1 MTGPN
6 MGSAVPVAS
15 RGTGDATELIQSR
28 REALRAGR
36 AALRDAFL
44 NRPDT
49 PRLLREHAR
58 LVDRVLIAAWA
69 GLAAPA
75 DAALV
80 AVGGY
85 GRGQLFP
92 HSDVD
97 VLILLAKPL
106 DAAGTDFVERFIGLL
121 WDVGLDV
128 GHSVRTI
135 AECEAEMAG
144 DVTIRTSLL
153 EHRLVAGSRT
163 EYRAFERAFASGLD
177 ARHFYEA
184 KLLEQQQRHLKYHDT
199 AYNLEPN
206 LKESPAGCAICRQCS
221 GSRARRGSD
230 AHGGRWPRRGSSR
243 CRKRARYRGRSASSA
258 RSAIRLHYLAGRRE
272 DLLVFDHQSAL
283 ARELRLQDT
292 PARRASEQLMQRY
305 YRAAKLIRQS
315 NVILLQNLHARLF
328 PVPAEP
334 VPVDDEFVAVDELLD
349 LSDEALFE
357 RRPPAMLDAFLTMQR
372 HPELKGMSAR
382 TLRALWRN
390 RHRIDAGF
398 RRDPE
403 NRARF
408 LQIFRE
414 RRGVTHELRRMNQ
427 YGILGNC
434 LPAFGR
440 IVGQMQHDLFH
451 VYTVDEHILM
461 VIRNLRRFTE
471 AQHAHEYPL
480 CSRLITDFERR
491 EVLYLAGLFH
501 DIAKGR
507 GGDHSTLGEREAR
520 RFCRAYGVPDE
531 DTELIAWLVA
541 QHLTMSATAQK
552 QDVTDPDVVAAFA
565 RKVETERRLIALYLL
580 TVADIRGTSPKVWNA
595 WKARLLED
603 LFHATRAG
611 LAGAT
616 APVTLAD
623 SLHQRQSEAQ
633 RLLRLYAVPDGAERK
648 LWSHLDNVYFQRHS
662 ADEIAWHARQLYWR
676 IERQE
681 PVVRARLSRA
691 EAGLQVMIYLPDQKD
706 LFARICGYFGRRG
719 LSIMEAKIH
728 TTRHGYALDTFAI
741 LDPANP
747 AASYRDTIQQV
758 EFELKQLLTEHPP
771 LEAPVAG
778 RVSRRLKHFPLSPEV
793 RIFPDDKGTH
803 YILEIVAGD
812 RPGLLA
818 QIAYTL
824 AHANVNVTSAKIN
837 TLGERAE
844 DVFLIDG
851 ARLHDEQAL
860 LSSRPRSTISSVSNR
875 RYCASGDGVGR
886 NALGRRVRGNDETYS
901 SAAATSGK
909 RMSVY
914 PNRRKSR
921 IRIG

>member
-1 MTGPN
+1 MAT
-6 MGSAVPVAS
+6 AVSIAARVPDRTADLV
-15 RGTGDATELIQSR
+15 RDC
-28 REALRAGR
+28 RETLRAGR
-36 AALRDAFL
+36 TVLALGFRA
-44 NRPDT
+44 RPDT
-49 PRLLREHAR
+49 SRLLRQQAR
-58 LVDRVLIAAWA
+58 LVDQALVVAWSRL
-69 GLAAPA
+69 GAPENA
-75 DAALV
+75 SLV

-85 GRGQLFP
+85 GRGELFP

-97 VLILLAKPL
+97 VLILHARPL
-106 DAAGTDFVERFIGLL
+106 DAAGTAFVERFIGVL
-121 WDVGLDV
+121 WDIGLEV
-128 GHSVRTI
+128 GHSVRTV

-144 DVTIRTSLL
+144 DVTIRTNLL
-153 EHRLVAGSRT
+153 EHRLIAGSRA
-163 EYRAFERAFASGLD
+163 EYRAFGNAFAAGMD
-177 ARHFYEA
+177 ARHFYEE
-184 KLLEQQQRHLKYHDT
+184 KLLEQQLRHLKYHDT

-206 LKESPAGCAICRQCS
+206 LKESPGGLRDLQTVLWIARAAGL
-221 GSRARRGSD
+221 
-230 AHGGRWPRRGSSR
+230 GSSWR
-243 CRKRARYRGRSASSA
+243 EIAKAGLLTMQEARTVLRQERFIGELRV
-258 RSAIRLHYLAGRRE
+258 RLHYLAGRRE
-272 DLLVFDHQSAL
+272 DRLVFDQQNAL
-283 ARELRLQDT
+283 ARELALVDT
-292 PARRASEQLMQRY
+292 QAKRASEQLMQRY
-305 YRAAKLIRQS
+305 YRAAKLVRQL

-334 VPVDDEFVAVDELLD
+334 IGVDDEFVAIDELLD
-349 LSDEALFE
+349 LRDETLFE
-357 RRPPAMLDAFLTMQR
+357 RRPQAMLDAFLTLQR
-372 HPELKGMSAR
+372 HRELKGMSAR

-390 RHRIDAGF
+390 RHRIDARF
-398 RRDPE
+398 RRDPD

-414 RRGVTHELRRMNQ
+414 RSGVTHELRRMNQ

-480 CSRLITDFERR
+480 CSRLITDFERK

-507 GGDHSTLGEREAR
+507 GGDHSALGAREAR
-520 RFCRAYGVPDE
+520 RFCRAHGVPAE

-541 QHLTMSATAQK
+541 HHLTMSVTAQK

-565 RKVETERRLIALYLL
+565 KRVATERRLVALYLL

-603 LFHATRAG
+603 LFHATRAR
-611 LAGAT
+611 LAGAMV
-616 APVTLAD
+616 PVTLAD
-623 SLHQRQSEAQ
+623 SLQQRQSEAQ
-633 RLLRLYAVPDGAERK
+633 RLLRLYAVPDGAERA
-648 LWSHLDNVYFQRHS
+648 LWSRLDNVYFQRHS

-676 IERQE
+676 IVRPE

-691 EAGLQVMIYLPDQKD
+691 EAGLQVMVYLPDQKN

-747 AASYRDTIQQV
+747 DTSYRDTIQQV
-758 EFELKQLLTEHPP
+758 EFELKELLDTHPP
-771 LEAPVAG
+771 LEEPVAG
-778 RVSRRLKHFPLSPEV
+778 RVSRRLKHFPLSPSV
-793 RIFPDDKGTH
+793 QISPDDKGTH
-803 YILEIVAGD
+803 YILEVVAGD

-824 AHANVNVTSAKIN
+824 ARANVNVTSAKIN

-860 LSSRPRSTISSVSNR
+860 LRLET
-875 RYCASGDGVGR
+875 
-886 NALGRRVRGNDETYS
+886 ALYDRLRV
-901 SAAATSGK
+901 
-909 RMSVY
+909 
-914 PNRRKSR
+914 
-921 IRIG
+921 